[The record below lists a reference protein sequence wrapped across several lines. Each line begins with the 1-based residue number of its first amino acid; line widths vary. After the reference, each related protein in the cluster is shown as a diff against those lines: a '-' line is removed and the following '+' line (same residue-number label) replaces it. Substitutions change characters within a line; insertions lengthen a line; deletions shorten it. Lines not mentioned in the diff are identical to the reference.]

1 MYYIYKNFK
10 QKLKMF
16 FTINPYNAIS
26 IAEHQYIED
35 SYAGVL
41 ADKSLVAYQS
51 WGPKN
56 IGERLNFIKTLIP
69 VLTKNKHL
77 LAQKA
82 VLEMGKPLKQA
93 IAEVDKCKLLCEF
106 YLQNSDFF
114 LAGKNIDTDG
124 TESYTVHEPL
134 GPILGIMPWNFPY
147 WQVFRFAI
155 PTIIAGN
162 TVLVKHASNVAGCAQ
177 LIENLFTEAGFPDA
191 IYQNVLISGSQVKQL
206 IENPAVKGISLT
218 GSEKAGASAAAA
230 AATQIK
236 KSVLELGG
244 SNALIVLADAD
255 LEKTIPEAVNAR
267 FQNAG
272 QSCIAAKRFL
282 VHASVYD
289 EFVEKFAKQVAALKM
304 GDPMND
310 ETYIGPLARVDLAE
324 EVEKQVNDSVA
335 MGAKIVTG
343 GKRDNAFYEPTILTG
358 VTTDMPVFK
367 DEVFGPAVPVLS
379 FDTFEEAVQLSNA
392 TGFGLGVSIFT
403 TDIERIKQKVHLFE
417 EGAVFIN
424 ALVKSDPA
432 LPFGGIKRSGFGRE
446 LAENGI
452 KEFVN
457 VKTIYIK

>member
-1 MYYIYKNFK
+1 
-10 QKLKMF
+10 MF
-16 FTINPYNAIS
+16 STINPHTAIS
-26 IAEHQYIED
+26 IADHQYIAD
-35 SYAGVL
+35 SEAGII
-41 ADKSLVAYQS
+41 AEKSLVAFQS
-51 WGPKN
+51 WRSEN
-56 IGERLNFIKTLIP
+56 IGERLNFIKSLILT
-69 VLTKNKHL
+69 LTKNKRL
-77 LAQKA
+77 LAHQA

-93 IAEVDKCKLLCEF
+93 LAEVDKCKLLCEF

-114 LAGKNIDTDG
+114 LSGKNIDTDG
-124 TESYTVHEPL
+124 TESYTIYEPL
-134 GPILGIMPWNFPY
+134 GPVLAIMPWNFPY

-177 LIENLFTEAGFPDA
+177 LIENLFSEAGFPQN
-191 IYQNVLISGSQVKQL
+191 IYTNVLISGSQVKNL
-206 IENPAVKGISLT
+206 IDNPSVKAISLT
-218 GSEKAGASAAAA
+218 GSEKAGASAASAA
-230 AATQIK
+230 AAQIK

-244 SNALIVLADAD
+244 SNALIILADAD
-255 LEKTIPEAVNAR
+255 LEKTIPEAVTAR

-282 VHASVYD
+282 VHSSIYD
-289 EFVEKFAKQVAALKM
+289 KFIKEFTKQVAALKM
-304 GDPMND
+304 GDPMD
-310 ETYIGPLARVDLAE
+310 EATYIGPLARVDLAE

-343 GKRDNAFYEPTILTG
+343 GKRNNAFYTPTVLTNI
-358 VTTDMPVFK
+358 TIDMPVFK
-367 DEVFGPAVPVLS
+367 EEVFGPAVPVLA
-379 FDTFEEAVQLSNA
+379 FDTFEEAVELSNA

-403 TDIERIKQKVHLFE
+403 TDIENIKQKIHLFE

-424 ALVKSDPA
+424 AMVKSDPA

-457 VKTIYIK
+457 VKTVYIR